1 MEQVVSEA
9 NCSFGCQFEWLEVS
23 SNVFNISVYT
33 PAFIACLVG
42 YGIYRF
48 VKRNKAK
55 KQLARAQQKVKIMLD

>member
-1 MEQVVSEA
+1 MEQIVSEA

-48 VKRNKAK
+48 VKRNKVKNSWQERSK
-55 KQLARAQQKVKIMLD
+55 K

>member
-9 NCSFGCQFEWLEVS
+9 NCNFGCQFEWLEVS

-48 VKRNKAK
+48 VKRNKVK
-55 KQLARAQQKVKIMLD
+55 K

>member
-1 MEQVVSEA
+1 MEQIVSEA

-48 VKRNKAK
+48 VKRNKVK
-55 KQLARAQQKVKIMLD
+55 K

>member
-1 MEQVVSEA
+1 MEQVISEA

-55 KQLARAQQKVKIMLD
+55 NSWQELSKK